1 MKKFSNNRIITIK
14 DLEESGMYEQSL
26 LKALTIGDFRELSAL
41 PIEKRADRD
50 YMEPILFA
58 VKNELN
64 TFEVYKYYAE
74 NLQDN
79 VELASEIVLTEP
91 NLIDGT
97 PISRNKQFI
106 VENIEVSPELIRYM
120 SPALKSDPNLI
131 QKLSN
136 IDNPEVK
143 EEIAKNCEIALV
155 IANNPKLSNDKD
167 FMSSAMD
174 KDVKFLEYASDD
186 LKNDKEF
193 LKEKSSQNEKV
204 IDYVVDN
211 IQEFGPEG
219 IKGVRESSRNFTL
232 EDCINLIDEMAQNSE
247 DERYAKV
254 KNKIQERGIDD
265 IHTVRWVT
273 AMAAQRDDINPE
285 SVKKILNYSM
295 LTMEKTKQGLTGKE
309 EKQINPNDVQELI
322 TPLILNRLKEKL
334 QLQGINIE
342 EGLQQKLDN
351 YQEFYDKYYTE
362 FKEQKKAKLRQEQP
376 GRETFNEAQLKGELQ
391 ELAGTTTATG
401 FNEMSRNLREEV
413 QQRANGQAL
422 EENGGRDNNDN

>member
-143 EEIAKNCEIALV
+143 EEIAKNCKIALA
-155 IANNPKLSNDKD
+155 IANNPKLSNDKN

-376 GRETFNEAQLKGELQ
+376 GRETFKEDQLQGELQ

-401 FNEMSRNLREEV
+401 FNEMSRNLREKV
-413 QQRANGQAL
+413 QQRENGQAL

>member
-143 EEIAKNCEIALV
+143 EEIAKNCEIALA

-376 GRETFNEAQLKGELQ
+376 GRETFKEDQLKGELQ

-401 FNEMSRNLREEV
+401 FNEMSRNLREKV
-413 QQRANGQAL
+413 QQRENGQAL